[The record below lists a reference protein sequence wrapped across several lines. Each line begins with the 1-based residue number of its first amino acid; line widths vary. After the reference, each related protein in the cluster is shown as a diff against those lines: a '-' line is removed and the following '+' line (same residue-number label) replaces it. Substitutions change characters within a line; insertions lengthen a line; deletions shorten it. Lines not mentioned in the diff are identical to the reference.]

1 MESKRPH
8 NNLVIVTLCATKR
21 CAPCTMGDTLL
32 ALNSVWMLLLN
43 VTLTVFAAA
52 SLHVAMPAIGHA
64 FEAANPGVA
73 VSFDFDGSQVLV
85 AQIEQG
91 AHADVLATADVKNMS
106 AAQAAGVAGPAT
118 TFAHNSL
125 TIVTPLS
132 SPVKIATDLASPNVK
147 VAVCV
152 ASAPCGHY
160 ALEALKAMNIPANI
174 VTQEIN
180 VEGVMEKVEL
190 NEVDA
195 GIAYVSDA
203 ATAKRGTIRT
213 IVIPSYDQSPVDY
226 PAAVIKGSANADV
239 AARFVAFLTSRQA
252 QSILRTYG
260 FKEAQHTHG

>member
-1 MESKRPH
+1 M
-8 NNLVIVTLCATKR
+8 IF
-21 CAPCTMGDTLL
+21 
-32 ALNSVWMLLLN
+32 LN

-64 FEAANPGVA
+64 FETAHPGVA

-91 AHADVLATADVKNMS
+91 ARVDVLATADVKNMK
-106 AAQAAGVAGPAT
+106 AAQDAGFAGPST
-118 TFAHNSL
+118 DFAHNVL
-125 TIVTPLS
+125 TIVTPVS

-152 ASAPCGHY
+152 ASAPCGRY
-160 ALEALKAMNIPANI
+160 ANLALSAMNIPAHI

-195 GIAYVSDA
+195 GIVYVSDA
-203 ATAKRGTIRT
+203 ATAKRGTVRT
-213 IVIPSYDQSPVDY
+213 IVIPPYDQSPVTY
-226 PAAVIKGSANADV
+226 PAAVVKGSANADL
-239 AARFVAFLTSRQA
+239 AAQFVTFLTGRAA
-252 QSILRTYG
+252 QNILRHYRFQGIKST
-260 FKEAQHTHG
+260 

>member
-1 MESKRPH
+1 M
-8 NNLVIVTLCATKR
+8 IF
-21 CAPCTMGDTLL
+21 
-32 ALNSVWMLLLN
+32 LN

-64 FEAANPGVA
+64 FESAHPGVA

-91 AHADVLATADVKNMS
+91 ARADILASADDKNMK
-106 AAQAAGVAGPAT
+106 AAQDAGFAGAST
-118 TFAHNSL
+118 VFAHNAL
-125 TIVTPLS
+125 VIVTPAS

-152 ASAPCGHY
+152 QSAPCGRY
-160 ALEALKAMNIPANI
+160 ALAALSAMNIPAHI

-180 VEGVMEKVEL
+180 VESVMEKVIL

-195 GIAYVSDA
+195 GIAYASDA
-203 ATAKRGTIRT
+203 ATAKKGTVRT
-213 IVIPSYDQSPVDY
+213 IVIPSYDQQPVNY

-239 AARFVAFLTSRQA
+239 AGEFVAFLTNRTA
-252 QSILRTYG
+252 QSILRHYG
-260 FKEAQHTHG
+260 FKGI

>member
-1 MESKRPH
+1 VSTRAES
-8 NNLVIVTLCATKR
+8 I
-21 CAPCTMGDTLL
+21 TMIF
-32 ALNSVWMLLLN
+32 LN

-64 FEAANPGVA
+64 FETANPGVA

-91 AHADVLATADVKNMS
+91 ARADVFASADVKNMT
-106 AAQAAGVAGPAT
+106 AAQNAGVAGPST
-118 TFAHNSL
+118 IFARNSL
-125 TIVTPLS
+125 TIVTPVS

-152 ASAPCGHY
+152 ETAPCGRY
-160 ALEALKAMNIPANI
+160 STEALKAMNIPANI
-174 VTQEIN
+174 VTREIN

-203 ATAKRGTIRT
+203 ATAKRGTVRT
-213 IVIPSYDQSPVDY
+213 ITIPSWDQQPVIY
-226 PAAVIKGSANADV
+226 PAAVIKGSANADL
-239 AARFVAFLTSRQA
+239 ATTFVAFLKSAQA
-252 QSILRTYG
+252 QTILHHFG
-260 FKEAQHTHG
+260 FQRIK

>member
-1 MESKRPH
+1 MESKRPQ
-8 NNLVIVTLCATKR
+8 NEVVIVILCAVNR
-21 CAPCTMGDTLL
+21 CAPCTMNDTRPLL
-32 ALNSVWMLLLN
+32 NIVPMFLLN

-64 FEAANPGVA
+64 FEAANQGVA
-73 VSFDFDGSQVLV
+73 VRFDFDGSQVLV

-91 AHADVLATADVKNMS
+91 ARVDVLATADVKNMT
-106 AAQAAGVAGPAT
+106 AAQTAGFAGPAT
-118 TFAHNSL
+118 FFAQNAL
-125 TIVTPLS
+125 TIVTPVS

-226 PAAVIKGSANADV
+226 PAAVVKGSANADL
-239 AARFVAFLTSRQA
+239 ATRFVAFLTTAQA
-252 QSILRTYG
+252 QSILRKFG
-260 FKEAQHTHG
+260 FKKAPPPRT